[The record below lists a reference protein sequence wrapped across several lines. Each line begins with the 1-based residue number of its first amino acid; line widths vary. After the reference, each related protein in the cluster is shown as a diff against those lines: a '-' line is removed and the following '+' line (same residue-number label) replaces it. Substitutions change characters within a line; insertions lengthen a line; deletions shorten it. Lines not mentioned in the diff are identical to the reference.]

1 MSASTERVVR
11 HSLYRQQGWWGDTR
25 LQDLFD
31 ACVAAHPEACSL
43 VDPPNRAQFTDGVPR
58 RLTWREVDG
67 EVQALCGV
75 LVASG
80 LRKGDTVL
88 LQMPAVHE
96 FLVAYV
102 ACFKLGLVVS
112 PVPSAY
118 RAHEL
123 DHIVPHAQVR
133 ALIGMRRVGQFD
145 HGQLLM
151 QMTRHAGVRQVMLWG
166 DDIPDG
172 ALDLKQA
179 MRQQAADP
187 GLDAR
192 VRQAIATHPVSADD
206 VAVILWTS
214 GTEALPKPV
223 PRTHNHWLVS
233 RRLMTEPAGLHP
245 GDCILS
251 PRLLNTM
258 GGFAGTVMTW
268 LDCAAQV
275 VLHQPLD
282 LPLFLHQVETEKPV
296 FTSGPPALL
305 QQLMADPA
313 AMKLLAD
320 SPLRCI
326 SSGSAAMPEEVM
338 IRFKE
343 ECGIDILNFYGSSE
357 GGSLSATPK
366 DMQEIG
372 ARARY
377 FARFGAPSCEST
389 LATARFVRT
398 RLIDPDTEATIEEPG
413 VVGELCFDGPMLFE
427 GYLGMPEAT
436 RAAFTRAGEYRSGD
450 LFVIAGE
457 RGQWLQ
463 FVGRRKEIVVRGGL
477 NISALEI
484 EGLLAQVPAIQE
496 AAVVGIPDERL
507 GETVCAVVVLRPGQS
522 LDLDGLVRHL
532 QDQLKIAIYK
542 CPESMLQVDSLP
554 RNPAGKVLK
563 SALRERVAQ
572 ALRQGSGALERRAPA
587 AR

>member
-1 MSASTERVVR
+1 MSAQSERDAR
-11 HSLYRQQGWWGDTR
+11 HRLYRQQGWWGDTR

-43 VDPPNRAQFTDGVPR
+43 VDPLNRTQFTEGAPR
-58 RLTWREVDG
+58 RLTWREVNG

-75 LVASG
+75 LLASG
-80 LRKGDTVL
+80 LHKGDTVL
-88 LQMPAVHE
+88 LQMPSVHE

-133 ALIGMRRVGQFD
+133 ALIGMRRIGHFD

-151 QMTRHAGVRQVMLWG
+151 QMTRHAGVHQVMLWG
-166 DDIPDG
+166 DDLPAG
-172 ALDLKQA
+172 ALDLKQE

-192 VRQAIATHPVSADD
+192 VGQTIAAHPVSADD
-206 VAVILWTS
+206 VAVLLWTS

-233 RRLMTEPAGLHP
+233 RRLMTEPACLQP
-245 GDCILS
+245 GECILS

-268 LDCAAQV
+268 LDCATQV

-282 LPLFLHQVETEKPV
+282 LSLFLHQVETEKPV

-313 AMKLLAD
+313 AMKVLAD

-326 SSGSAAMPEEVM
+326 SSGSAALPEDVM
-338 IRFKE
+338 IRFKQ

-357 GGSLSATPK
+357 GGSLSATPQ
-366 DMQEIG
+366 DMEDIG
-372 ARARY
+372 ARAGH
-377 FARFGAPSCEST
+377 FARFGAPSCESKLT
-389 LATARFVRT
+389 TARFVRT
-398 RLIDPDTEATIEEPG
+398 RLVDPETEATIEQPG

-436 RAAFTRAGEYRSGD
+436 RAAFTHAGEYRSGD
-450 LFVIAGE
+450 LFMITGD

-463 FVGRRKEIVVRGGL
+463 FVGRRKEIIVRGGL

-496 AAVVGIPDERL
+496 AAVIGIPDERL
-507 GETVCAVVVLRPGQS
+507 GESVCAVVVLRPGRS
-522 LDLDGLVRHL
+522 LDLEGLGRHL
-532 QDQLKIAIYK
+532 KDQLKIAIYK
-542 CPESMLQVDSLP
+542 CPESMLQVESLP

-563 SALRERVAQ
+563 SALRDRLGE
-572 ALRQGSGALERRAPA
+572 ALRRGDSALERRSPA
-587 AR
+587 TR